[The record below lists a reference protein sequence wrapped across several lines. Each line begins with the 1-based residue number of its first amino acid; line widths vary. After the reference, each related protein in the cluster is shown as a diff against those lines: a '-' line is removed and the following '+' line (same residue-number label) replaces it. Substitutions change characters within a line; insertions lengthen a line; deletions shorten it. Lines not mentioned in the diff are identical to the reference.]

1 MYITAYAQSS
11 RKAIWVDNSNSALIL
26 LFCCC
31 SQAVAG
37 PNLKVLGGAA
47 LAQHR
52 DCSSVIFRDARS
64 RLVTLRQDVACLAA
78 TELTSFLIRREHLLF
93 VLCCIV
99 AAAHEFAEFVATVAV
114 FAFARD

>member
-1 MYITAYAQSS
+1 M
-11 RKAIWVDNSNSALIL
+11 
-26 LFCCC
+26 
-31 SQAVAG
+31 SQ
-37 PNLKVLGGAA
+37 
-47 LAQHR
+47 
-52 DCSSVIFRDARS
+52 
-64 RLVTLRQDVACLAA
+64 AA